1 MIRVGLIIFHRG
13 LLGLTAESALFEC
26 CSAVELFDSFDAL
39 LCPFSLLYLYLVIVG
54 LGFPT
59 C

>member
-13 LLGLTAESALFEC
+13 LLGLTAESVLFEC

-39 LCPFSLLYLYLVIVG
+39 WCPFSLYI
-54 LGFPT
+54 
-59 C
+59 CI